1 MCGCIGASVQVLLLG
16 RLPAVQSDKTKSSDR
31 LTAIHA
37 RALPIP
43 TVRPIGMIRAPRKR
57 CSRENTNQ
65 PKSYDGYRA
74 TALYSSNP
82 PAPTGAF
89 YFFNDAQ
96 STKNAIRYLAPSPTS
111 TANLEPLF
119 RSKITQL
126 FPLTAKPDHYIL
138 KLYRY
143 KYSSTQLPNTSLP
156 IAITDAIGSSKSHRY
171 LMPSFWDL
179 IEA

>member
-1 MCGCIGASVQVLLLG
+1 MTPEDVRVGRNIPVQDIELLLRDTEG
-16 RLPAVQSDKTKSSDR
+16 STSTLPLK
-31 LTAIHA
+31 
-37 RALPIP
+37 
-43 TVRPIGMIRAPRKR
+43 
-57 CSRENTNQ
+57 
-65 PKSYDGYRA
+65 
-74 TALYSSNP
+74 P

-143 KYSSTQLPNTSLP
+143 KYFPNATTKYFAPYPHYGCHWL
-156 IAITDAIGSSKSHRY
+156 A
-171 LMPSFWDL
+171 
-179 IEA
+179 

>member
-1 MCGCIGASVQVLLLG
+1 MST
-16 RLPAVQSDKTKSSDR
+16 LPRQ
-31 LTAIHA
+31 
-37 RALPIP
+37 
-43 TVRPIGMIRAPRKR
+43 AP
-57 CSRENTNQ
+57 
-65 PKSYDGYRA
+65 A
-74 TALYSSNP
+74 T
-82 PAPTGAF
+82 TGAF

-143 KYSSTQLPNTSLP
+143 KYFPNATTKYFAPYPHYGCHWL
-156 IAITDAIGSSKSHRY
+156 A
-171 LMPSFWDL
+171 
-179 IEA
+179 